1 MIDRPFT
8 YGNYGLTARR
18 VQANRMIYLR
28 KKGMIIKIH
37 LPMILVDLLR
47 RRLKAVGLHPVK
59 ALSRNIEGD
68 GKAHA
73 VDEKEIREN
82 EVIREGENA
91 LQNREGVEG
100 EAQVVVVAAAAAP
113 TPAHLA
119 HQMRVENK
127 KRKKLNWMTVSV
139 GTKRIQTTFRISTI
153 SI

>member
-1 MIDRPFT
+1 
-8 YGNYGLTARR
+8 
-18 VQANRMIYLR
+18 MIYLK

-47 RRLKAVGLHPVK
+47 RRLKVVGLHLVK

-73 VDEKEIREN
+73 VDEKEILEN
-82 EVIREGENA
+82 EVIREGKNA
-91 LQNREGVEG
+91 HQNREGVEG
-100 EAQVVVVAAAAAP
+100 EAQVVVAAAAAVAP

-119 HQMRVENK
+119 HQMRVENE

-139 GTKRIQTTFRISTI
+139 GIKRIQTTFRISTI
-153 SI
+153 LI